1 MEREKVATPKPPLD
15 LPLRRYVKRCM
26 QAERHS
32 LPCVFIV
39 IALDLPL
46 PMLLVVGGIAVE
58 RPGQMSPRMR
68 IVKLH
73 NIGKGQ
79 KGGEVNIFTHVYYKV

>member
-15 LPLRRYVKRCM
+15 LPLRCYVKRCM

-32 LPCVFIV
+32 LPCVSIV

-46 PMLLVVGGIAVE
+46 PMLLVVGGVIE
-58 RPGQMSPRMR
+58 HSEQM
-68 IVKLH
+68 
-73 NIGKGQ
+73 
-79 KGGEVNIFTHVYYKV
+79 